1 MKYENDIII
10 DETALDVEWL
20 QQPSLMMRYTTHEA
34 KIQYEL
40 DVAKSRL
47 SLIQSEL
54 DQKIRTDPESFD
66 IAKVTEGAVMA
77 VLQQQDK
84 YKEAQ
89 AEVHQVSFEL
99 NVAKGA
105 VKAFAQRK
113 DALENLVKLH
123 GQQYF
128 AGPRIPRELSNEVA
142 RRTELQMSANQKIA
156 QRIRK

>member
-54 DQKIRTDPESFD
+54 DQKIRTDPESFG

-89 AEVHQVSFEL
+89 AEVHQLSFEL